1 MALPAGKHV
10 INIGAF
16 PNDSTGDTIRDGG
29 EKINH
34 MFNEI
39 YSALGDGSTIS
50 FVGSSTLA
58 QIIDVSSNL
67 ASYVANT
74 DMLMGQMAN
83 VYATIGDGTNLL
95 FNVHTYLTDTNVFEN
110 KDISAANNKI
120 TISIDDLSDVNVTGV
135 TTERVLTYDP
145 INTEWI
151 AKEHEVNG
159 TVTSSLI
166 PYMDDVYDLG
176 SLTKRF
182 KNLHL
187 SNTIHLGAQTIE
199 VNANGEIEFSAPIA
213 AASITSQTVITEVL
227 TQNTEAIYVSAIGGY
242 DSSTTFDN
250 TTGVWLPFPFDVIES
265 ENPPNNDDGF
275 YITKGFDF
283 RNFEYNVQANG
294 VYRVVLSMVSPATFP
309 NAQFRLVSSKPPHGN
324 PDITEHFQ
332 DWIFLNDSER
342 TREYFIPCTVGDRIW
357 CEYTN
362 RFYQRSQ
369 ISISRV

>member
-16 PNDSTGDTIRDGG
+16 PNDSTGESIRSGG

-34 MFNEI
+34 MFDEI
-39 YSALGDGSTIS
+39 YSALGDGATIS

-110 KDISAANNKI
+110 KDISAANNTI

-166 PYMDDVYDLG
+166 PDTDAVYDLG

-182 KNLHL
+182 RNLHL
-187 SNTIHLGAQTIE
+187 SNTIHLGSETIE

-213 AASITSQTVITEVL
+213 AASVTSQTIITEVL
-227 TQNTEAIYVSAIGGY
+227 TQNTTAVYASVIGGY
-242 DSSTTFDN
+242 DSTLTFDN
-250 TTGVWLPFPFDVIES
+250 TTGVWLPFPFDQVES
-265 ENPPNNDDGF
+265 ENPPNNDDGSN
-275 YITKGFDF
+275 ITRGFDW
-283 RNFEYNVQANG
+283 RNYYEYNVPLAGTYKVTLN
-294 VYRVVLSMVSPATFP
+294 MVAPATFP
-309 NAQFRLVSSKPPHGN
+309 NAEFRLVSSNSVSGVTIHP
-324 PDITEHFQ
+324 Q

-342 TREYFIPCTVGDRIW
+342 TRDYFVECAVGDKIW
-357 CEYTN
+357 AEYTD